1 MSDFTKKLV
10 PQAIEAEKS
19 VLGCILLDK
28 DAMVKVA
35 DFLGTEDFY
44 HDHHRFIFEA
54 ALDLFAT
61 SEPIDIVTISTR
73 LEGRGKLDL
82 IGGPEYLA
90 TLQNMVPTS
99 SHIFQYGQSVKHRAT
114 LRKLIKSGNEI
125 VGLGYE
131 TEKTVESLL
140 ELAEKQIFSIS
151 QTFLKN
157 RFVNI
162 KEILESSYEKFCEI
176 HENPDLA
183 NLNRT
188 KTHFRDLDSKLNG
201 GFQRSDL
208 VILAARPSMGKTAIA
223 LAIAQNMAIKDD
235 LKVGVISLEMSK
247 EQLVERMFCSLLE
260 VDSWKLHKG
269 KLDEADFD
277 RMGPVMDQLASASIF
292 IDDAMGSSIA
302 ELRAKVRRLQ
312 MEHGLDVLLLDYL
325 QLMSG
330 NNPMNRVQEIS
341 EISRSLKELAR
352 ELNVPIIALSQL
364 SRSVESRPDKR
375 PILSD
380 LRDSGSI
387 EQDADIVMMLYREDY
402 YDPECE
408 EQNVLEVNVL
418 KHRSGPIGTV
428 KVHFDR
434 SRMKFSDLEVNHQP
448 GFNDVT
454 TSTGP
459 AQMPSPALASM
470 PQF

>member
-1 MSDFTKKLV
+1 MEETKKIT
-10 PQAIEAEKS
+10 PQALEAEKS

-28 DAMVKVA
+28 DVMIKVA
-35 DFLGTEDFY
+35 DFLMTDDFY
-44 HDHHRFIFEA
+44 HDHHRFIFEV
-54 ALDLFAT
+54 ALDLFAM
-61 SEPIDIVTISTR
+61 SEPIDLITISTK
-73 LEGRGKLDL
+73 LEARKKLDL

-90 TLQNMVPTS
+90 LLQNMVPTS
-99 SHIFQYGQSVKHRAT
+99 SHIFKYAKDVKHSST
-114 LRKLIKSGNEI
+114 LRKLIKAGSNV

-131 TEKTVESLL
+131 TDKPVEELL
-140 ELAEKQIFSIS
+140 ESAEKEVFSIS

-183 NLNRT
+183 NENRT
-188 KTHFRDLDSKLNG
+188 KTHFKDLDSRLNG
-201 GFQRSDL
+201 GFSKSDL
-208 VILAARPSMGKTAIA
+208 VILAARPSMGKTALA
-223 LAIAQNMAIKDD
+223 LAIAQNMAINEGKR
-235 LKVGVISLEMSK
+235 VGIISLEMSK
-247 EQLVERMFCSLLE
+247 EQLVERMFCSLLQ

-269 KLDEADFD
+269 KLTEEDFE
-277 RMGPVMDQLASASIF
+277 RMGPVMDDLSKASIF

-312 MEHGLDVLLLDYL
+312 MEHGLDILFLDYL

-352 ELNVPIIALSQL
+352 ELNVPIVALSQL
-364 SRSVESRPDKR
+364 SRSVEGRNDKR
-375 PILSD
+375 PVLSD

-402 YDPECE
+402 YDPDTE
-408 EQNVLEVNVL
+408 EQNILEVNVI
-418 KHRSGPIGTV
+418 KHRSGPIGRV
-428 KVHFDR
+428 KIHFDR
-434 SRMKFSDLEVNHQP
+434 SRMKFSDLDQQHQP
-448 GFNDVT
+448 GFGDV
-454 TSTGP
+454 SNNAP
-459 AQMPSPALASM
+459 QQMPNPALASM